1 MTSRNNGKA
10 QIKIA
15 LLAITLFAAA
25 MLAIASINHQPN
37 PLEHSHHLTENR
49 ELNCFLLYVNMNAA
63 FDRALQTA
71 NSENDDARQA
81 LEHVARL
88 YNGHEFNTSYFPGI
102 RDGIMQPAITADELN
117 YAYRQCAKAMG

>member
-10 QIKIA
+10 QIKIT
-15 LLAITLFAAA
+15 LLAATLLAAVL
-25 MLAIASINHQPN
+25 LAIASINHQSD

-49 ELNCFLLYVNMNAA
+49 ELNCFLLYTNMHAA
-63 FDRALQTA
+63 FDRALQTTD
-71 NSENDDARQA
+71 SKTDAAHQA

-117 YAYRQCAKAMG
+117 YAYRQCAKAME